1 MKLELIYVDK
11 LKKRSEV
18 LGGVGREKK
27 EKDEGDED
35 ENEKDDV
42 TDCAIVRLVAK
53 AAVEAVNEPE
63 FVVSLLATLHAY
75 PFAASVE
82 EEVMDLLQ
90 ERHPGHHITVDTCAR
105 RELEKEGGSFKK
117 RIDKCVECYKSA
129 LKEGHDMKLM
139 NCAISTFREPGI
151 SICPFPV
158 FFRTTKN

>member
-1 MKLELIYVDK
+1 MLAKAPSLRFSICFREYLKLELIYVDK

-18 LGGVGREKK
+18 LGGVCREKK
-27 EKDEGDED
+27 EKDEGDEEE

-82 EEVMDLLQ
+82 EEVSRTPHHCGHLCQ
-90 ERHPGHHITVDTCAR
+90 ERA
-105 RELEKEGGSFKK
+105 
-117 RIDKCVECYKSA
+117 
-129 LKEGHDMKLM
+129 
-139 NCAISTFREPGI
+139 
-151 SICPFPV
+151 
-158 FFRTTKN
+158 